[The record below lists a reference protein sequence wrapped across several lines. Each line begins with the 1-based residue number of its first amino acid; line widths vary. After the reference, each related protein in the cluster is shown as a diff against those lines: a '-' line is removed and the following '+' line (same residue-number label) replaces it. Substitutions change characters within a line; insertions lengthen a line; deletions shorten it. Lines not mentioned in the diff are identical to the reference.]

1 MAHSLI
7 LPLDATMKGG
17 KTITKAFLTVH
28 TYLHIRLDMHLLRN
42 VFKCCDDGVS

>member
-28 TYLHIRLDMHLLRN
+28 TYLHIRYASIA
-42 VFKCCDDGVS
+42 KCIQML